1 MSSTNG
7 YVTLNFDELNV
18 KGLDKLKKAVSK
30 AGYEVV
36 KVTPAGQA
44 RRKDGIPMKTFE
56 LKGIDEQVMVVQVNN
71 TGDIS
76 GIKLNGKNSPY
87 TPVKTMA
94 ELGKALADLF
104 KKGST
109 AFQKALARKLT
120 RAAKKDLEQNKP
132 TNSKGVKSGVQM
144 LSDAR
149 ARRDTQKEAIAAVN
163 EKLTALK
170 TEQDLTHT
178 EHGNLQ
184 NELNLEVAKTT
195 QLQDLIAKAKGGNE

>member
-18 KGLDKLKKAVSK
+18 KGLDKLKKAISK
-30 AGYEVV
+30 GGYEVV

-120 RAAKKDLEQNKP
+120 RAAKKDLDQNKP
-132 TNSKGVKSGVQM
+132 TTSKGVRSGVQM

-149 ARRDTQKEAIAAVN
+149 TRRDTQKEAITAVN

-170 TEQDLTHT
+170 TEQDLTNT

>member
-1 MSSTNG
+1 MSSTKS

-36 KVTPAGQA
+36 KVTPAGPA
-44 RRKDGIPMKTFE
+44 RRKDGIPTKTFE
-56 LKGIDEQVMVVQVNN
+56 LKGIDEQVMVVQVND

-76 GIKLNGKNSPY
+76 GIKLNGKNAPY
-87 TPVKTMA
+87 TPVKTLG

-109 AFQKALARKLT
+109 AFQKALARKLA
-120 RAAKKDLEQNKP
+120 RAAKKDLDKNKP
-132 TNSKGVKSGVQM
+132 TTSKGVKSGVQM

-149 ARRDTQKEAIAAVN
+149 ARRDAQKEAIEAVN
-163 EKLTALK
+163 GKLTALK
-170 TEQDLTHT
+170 TEQDMTQK
-178 EHGNLQ
+178 EHGSLQ
-184 NELNLEVAKTT
+184 SELNLEVAKTT

>member
-30 AGYEVV
+30 AGYEIV

-44 RRKDGIPMKTFE
+44 RRKDGIPTKTFE

-94 ELGKALADLF
+94 ELGKALADL
-104 KKGST
+104 K
-109 AFQKALARKLT
+109 QKCSSLYWTSVLRKM
-120 RAAKKDLEQNKP
+120 K
-132 TNSKGVKSGVQM
+132 
-144 LSDAR
+144 
-149 ARRDTQKEAIAAVN
+149 KEAGFIT
-163 EKLTALK
+163 LT
-170 TEQDLTHT
+170 
-178 EHGNLQ
+178 
-184 NELNLEVAKTT
+184 
-195 QLQDLIAKAKGGNE
+195 

>member
-7 YVTLNFDELNV
+7 FVTLNFDELNV
-18 KGLDKLKKAVSK
+18 KGLDKLKKAISK
-30 AGYEVV
+30 GGYEVV

-120 RAAKKDLEQNKP
+120 RAAKKDLDQNKQ
-132 TNSKGVKSGVQM
+132 TTSKGVRSGVQM

-149 ARRDTQKEAIAAVN
+149 TRRDTQKEAITAVN

-170 TEQDLTHT
+170 TEQDLTNT

>member
-7 YVTLNFDELNV
+7 YVTLNFDELNA
-18 KGLDKLKKAVSK
+18 KGLDKLKKAISK

-132 TNSKGVKSGVQM
+132 TTSKGVRSGVQM

-149 ARRDTQKEAIAAVN
+149 TRRDTQKEAITAVN

-170 TEQDLTHT
+170 TEQDLTNT

>member
-1 MSSTNG
+1 MSSTKG
-7 YVTLNFDELNV
+7 YVTLNFDELSV
-18 KGLDKLKKAVSK
+18 KGLDKLKKAISK

-44 RRKDGIPMKTFE
+44 RRKDGIPIKTFE
-56 LKGIDEQVMVVQVNN
+56 LKGIDEQLMAVQVNN

-104 KKGST
+104 QKGST
-109 AFQKALARKLT
+109 AFQKALARKLI
-120 RAAKKDLEQNKP
+120 RAAKNDQDNGKP
-132 TNSKGVKSGVQM
+132 ATSKGVKSGVQM

-149 ARRDTQKEAIAAVN
+149 ARRDVQKDAISAVN
-163 EKLTALK
+163 EKLMVLK
-170 TEQDLTHT
+170 NEQDLTQK

-184 NELNLEVAKTT
+184 AELNLEVAKTA

>member
-1 MSSTNG
+1 MSSTKG
-7 YVTLNFDELNV
+7 YITLNFDELNV
-18 KGLDKLKKAVSK
+18 KGLDKLKKAVIK

-44 RRKDGIPMKTFE
+44 RRKDGIPTKTFE
-56 LKGIDEQVMVVQVNN
+56 LKGIDEQLMVVQVND

-76 GIKLNGKNSPY
+76 GIKLNGKNSPF

-94 ELGKALADLF
+94 ELGRTLADLF

-109 AFQKALARKLT
+109 AFQKALARKLA
-120 RAAKKDLEQNKP
+120 RAAKKDLDKNKP

-149 ARRDTQKEAIAAVN
+149 ARRDVQKQAVTAVN
-163 EKLTALK
+163 EKLVTLK
-170 TEQDLTHT
+170 TEQELTQK

-184 NELNLEVAKTT
+184 TELNLEMAKTT
-195 QLQDLIAKAKGGNE
+195 QLQDLIAKAEGGNE